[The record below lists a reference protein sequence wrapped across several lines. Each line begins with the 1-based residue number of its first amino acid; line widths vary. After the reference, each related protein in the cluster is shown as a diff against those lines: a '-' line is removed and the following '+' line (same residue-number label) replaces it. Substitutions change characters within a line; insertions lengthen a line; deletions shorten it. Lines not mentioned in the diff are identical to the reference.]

1 MRDLAVAPDCHIFSK
16 LNCDRRIVAEPLPI
30 ERQMNEAREHTSFEG
45 DAPAAADEAVIKDRR
60 ELALVAVERT
70 RMPMVV
76 TDPTQPDGPIVLANQ
91 AFFDLTGYTA
101 DEVIG
106 RNCRFLQGPETA
118 PSAIE
123 AIRRGLATGQHLV
136 EVELLNYRKDGSS
149 FWNQLVISPVRDEHG
164 TIIYYFAS
172 QNDASSLMLAREL
185 ATTEKTLLKEVDH
198 RSMNALALVE
208 SILKLTKSDRVEDFS
223 SAVQGRVAAIA
234 SAHRL
239 LSEGNWTGAELSDLV
254 QRELGS
260 LDMEVSGPEI
270 RLPPYVVQPL
280 ALILHELRTN
290 AQIHGALC
298 EPGGHVSLHWGADE
312 MFLWLSWEEEAEGNT
327 KPVLNPGLGLRIV
340 RKVVQAQLAGQVDLA
355 SREVGLK
362 ADFKIPLDLRFAE

>member
-1 MRDLAVAPDCHIFSK
+1 M
-16 LNCDRRIVAEPLPI
+16 
-30 ERQMNEAREHTSFEG
+30 MEACEHMSFEG
-45 DAPAAADEAVIKDRR
+45 DAPAAAEEAVIKDRR

-76 TDPTQPDGPIVLANQ
+76 SDPTQPDNPIVLANQ

-101 DEVIG
+101 DEVLG
-106 RNCRFLQGPETA
+106 RNCRFLQGPDTA

-123 AIRRGLATGQHLV
+123 AIRRGLATGQHFV

-149 FWNQLVISPVRDEHG
+149 FWNQLVISPVHDEDG
-164 TIIYYFAS
+164 STIYYFAS
-172 QNDASSLMLAREL
+172 QKDSSSIRLAREL

-208 SILKLTKSDRVEDFS
+208 SILKLTKADRVEDFS
-223 SAVQGRVAAIA
+223 TAVQGRVAAIA

-239 LSEGNWTGAELSDLV
+239 LSEGNWAGAELRDLA

-260 LDMEVSGPEI
+260 LDIEFSGPET
-270 RLPPYVVQPL
+270 RLPPHVVQPL

-290 AQIHGALC
+290 AQVHGALS
-298 EPGGHVSLHWGADE
+298 EPDGHVSLHWRADDL
-312 MFLWLSWEEEAEGNT
+312 FLWLSWEEASEGNT
-327 KPVLNPGLGLRIV
+327 KPVLRPGLGLRIV
-340 RKVVQAQLAGQVDLA
+340 KNVVQAQLAGELNLA
-355 SREVGLK
+355 PREIGLK
-362 ADFKIPLDLRFAE
+362 AEFKIPLDRRLAT